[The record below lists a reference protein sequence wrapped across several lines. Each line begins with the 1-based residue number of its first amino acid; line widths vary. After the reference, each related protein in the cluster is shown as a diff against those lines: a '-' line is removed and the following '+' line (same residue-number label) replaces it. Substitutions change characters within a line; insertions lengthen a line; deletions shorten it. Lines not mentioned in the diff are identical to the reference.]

1 MRKGLV
7 NKPLAYIIDLDGTLY
22 DNNHRQH
29 LIPED
34 KHDTAAWVEFNSACA
49 GDTLRED
56 MADLVRSILLS
67 GREAIFLTGR
77 GEAAREPTMKRILND
92 FNFIETPTLI
102 MRPMD
107 SMVPPESYKRTAV
120 ELLRASSR
128 WGNYKFI
135 AIEDDPAIVDV
146 FRNIGLTVLHVDSQC
161 CAVQPSNELAD
172 LKRHYAELQA
182 VVDQRNGECDRLI
195 NEQQNLVMLVKVLC
209 RSLKKY
215 NHGSDLVKRATDYLT
230 AGGFISAADCL
241 RGQSFVNAEQLDTAP
256 AQFEALAGKYPAF
269 TKDWVMVPKN
279 PTAAMCDI
287 SHVGVDILTGVTTDP
302 EYYSLGREYAAKVWR
317 AMLASVEPKH
327 VICNKGEGYLVK
339 EFGVLKVT
347 MEDQHMNIHID
358 DFSFVCNEVTQHKE
372 GTIILKYALQ
382 AVIDRLQAECNKYD
396 SVEVKP

>member
-128 WGNYKFI
+128 WGDYKFI

-172 LKRHYAELQA
+172 AKAALRRLATYARTYAGDIQYTGDHPIA
-182 VVDQRNGECDRLI
+182 VAEKL
-195 NEQQNLVMLVKVLC
+195 
-209 RSLKKY
+209 
-215 NHGSDLVKRATDYLT
+215 A
-230 AGGFISAADCL
+230 
-241 RGQSFVNAEQLDTAP
+241 GQSFGHAEQLDTAP
-256 AQFEALAGKYPAF
+256 AQFESLAGNSPETQEGSDA
-269 TKDWVMVPKN
+269 DHV
-279 PTAAMCDI
+279 AAVLEFIGSYEAADI
-287 SHVGVDILTGVTTDP
+287 DSDTVELRFELDGLDTGSDVSIT
-302 EYYSLGREYAAKVWR
+302 EYAARGAAIIRK
-317 AMLASVEPKH
+317 LAGH
-327 VICNKGEGYLVK
+327 
-339 EFGVLKVT
+339 
-347 MEDQHMNIHID
+347 Q
-358 DFSFVCNEVTQHKE
+358 EV
-372 GTIILKYALQ
+372 
-382 AVIDRLQAECNKYD
+382 R
-396 SVEVKP
+396 S